1 MNRVAIFEKVSYS
14 QFAKDWKKYE
24 PEADDKRIQQVYADL
39 RLPLRATAG
48 SAGYDFGA
56 PVNIVLEAGRE
67 ALVPTG
73 IRVKIIPG
81 YVLFL
86 LPRSSLGFK
95 YRMQLDNTVG
105 VIDSDYYGA
114 DNEGHIMCKLIN
126 DSRESKTL
134 EIAKGAGMV
143 QGIFLPFGIT
153 DDDNA
158 QQIRT
163 GGFGS
168 TTK

>member
-1 MNRVAIFEKVSYS
+1 MNKVAVFEKVSYA
-14 QFAKDWKKYE
+14 QFAEDWKKYE
-24 PEADDKRIQQVYADL
+24 PEANEERIQQVYADL
-39 RLPLRATAG
+39 KLPKRATAG
-48 SAGYDFGA
+48 SAGYDFAA
-56 PVNIVLEAGRE
+56 PADIILDAGRE

-105 VIDSDYYGA
+105 VIDADYYGA
-114 DNEGHIMCKLIN
+114 DNEGHMMCKLIN
-126 DSRESKTL
+126 DSREGKTL
-134 EIAKGAGMV
+134 EIRQGAGMV

-153 DDDNA
+153 DDDDA
-158 QQIRT
+158 QDIRT